1 MEKEYVLKHKDIPV
15 LTFYINEDTW
25 KFFEL
30 GDVIEQKRLPY
41 GIEEP
46 GNRSQNAIQL
56 HAWLQGRGL
65 PDSRKDKDTVKK
77 QFNVEELQTLT
88 MQAGG
93 RNLTDHYWFHRTD
106 KTLVWKNI
114 NYFENTF
121 DIVMEKGGAAPGIDR
136 SVQRQSPNVCVDGSI
151 EKRWIIED
159 GKRFLLKSSRYKRMQ
174 EPFNE
179 MIASMILD
187 EYKIKHVGYKLR
199 RTKDFI
205 PYSICECM
213 CDANTEFLNAQW
225 IIQKEPQ
232 GMKDMYAHFLDICK
246 KYGIPDVK
254 ERMDEMMWLDFII
267 GNEDRHR
274 GNFGILRN
282 SDTLKWISIV
292 PIFDNG
298 NSLFFDKSD
307 DEITENGIDSL
318 GKAFRDSNRLNLKLL
333 DVPIWYDPSK
343 KDTIIGIVTQGL
355 QNNERIKIQRINDII
370 EIVEERLSVF
380 ERNLHKEEQ

>member
-1 MEKEYVLKHKDIPV
+1 VEKEYVLKHKDIPI

-65 PDSRKDKDTVKK
+65 PDSRKDKDAVKK

-106 KTLVWKNI
+106 KTLVWKNV

-121 DIVMEKGGAAPGIDR
+121 DVVMEKGGAAPGIDR
-136 SVQRQSPNVCVDGSI
+136 SVNRQSPNVCVDGSI

-159 GKRFLLKSSRYKRMQ
+159 GQRFLLKGSRYKRMQ

-213 CDANTEFLNAQW
+213 CDTNTEFLNAQW

-246 KYGIPDVK
+246 KNGIQDVK

-282 SDTLKWISIV
+282 SDTLKWVSIV

-298 NSLFFDKSD
+298 NSLFFDTSD
-307 DEITENGIDSL
+307 DEISENGIDSL
-318 GKAFRDSNRLNLKLL
+318 GKAFGDSNRLNLKLL
-333 DVPIWYDPSK
+333 DVPVWYDQSK
-343 KDTIIGIVTQGL
+343 KDAIIGIVAQGL
-355 QNNERIKIQRINDII
+355 QNNERINSQRINIII
-370 EIVEERLSVF
+370 ETVKERLSVF
-380 ERNLHKEEQ
+380 EKSIQI